1 VAASPVNSGAPINK
15 IARLTAGAAVLLI
28 LIILGVLLVPP
39 YAANW
44 RLQSYVNDLVDDPE
58 TAKLPAETVRTRIL
72 NQAAGLGLP
81 VQGDDVHVG
90 ITEGAV
96 KIDVLYIIHVDLA
109 GYTVDLHFRPA
120 AGS

>member
-1 VAASPVNSGAPINK
+1 VAPSRVSK
-15 IARLTAGAAVLLI
+15 IARLIAGAAVLLI
-28 LIILGVLLVPP
+28 LAILGVLLIPP

-44 RLQSYVNDLVDDPE
+44 RLQNFVNDLADDPA
-58 TAKLPAETVRTRIL
+58 TATKPAEAVRTKVL

-81 VQGDDVHVG
+81 VHGEDVHVG
-90 ITEGAV
+90 ITQGAV
-96 KIDVLYIIHVDLA
+96 KIDVLYIVHVDLA